1 MFQKTWT
8 IVIIFDTFNLH
19 GKNKF
24 FLCNKKT
31 LKSHTL
37 ERYITMFNNLYS
49 NSGFLLD
56 LAFKKIF
63 LETSQLLNYV
73 YNYTLELLDL
83 PIDDSIHLLDNN
95 VNDNINIKN
104 RESDLLYES
113 DNYLINIEGNSQTSV
128 SVNLKNL
135 SYLCAL
141 LLRQVKPGDADKVKK
156 VLQININ
163 NKSPFKTKNFINIT
177 ELIDSITNEVRNEL
191 FFIVDFNLENSYNM
205 TYNEIASLPGDDPRK
220 IFYVFTSENNDKYYE
235 LYKNNKLGQL
245 ILRRM
250 EYMVENFDAIFYY
263 DRDKFN
269 EQVAKEV
276 GFEEGK
282 TAGIEIGKTAGIE
295 IGKTEGMAIG
305 IDKGKKE
312 IILNLLKAGM
322 NELDIMKYLGIT
334 ESDLEKI
341 KKCK

>member
-1 MFQKTWT
+1 
-8 IVIIFDTFNLH
+8 
-19 GKNKF
+19 
-24 FLCNKKT
+24 
-31 LKSHTL
+31 
-37 ERYITMFNNLYS
+37 MFNNLYS

-63 LETSQLLNYV
+63 LETPQLLNYV

-220 IFYVFTSENNDKYYE
+220 IFYVFTSENNDKYYK

-282 TAGIEIGKTAGIE
+282 TAG
-295 IGKTEGMAIG
+295 MAIG

-334 ESDLEKI
+334 ESDLEEI

>member
-1 MFQKTWT
+1 
-8 IVIIFDTFNLH
+8 
-19 GKNKF
+19 
-24 FLCNKKT
+24 
-31 LKSHTL
+31 
-37 ERYITMFNNLYS
+37 MFNNLYS

-63 LETSQLLNYV
+63 LETPQLLNYV
-73 YNYTLELLDL
+73 YNYTLDLLDL

-322 NELDIMKYLGIT
+322 NELDIMKYLDIT

>member
-1 MFQKTWT
+1 
-8 IVIIFDTFNLH
+8 
-19 GKNKF
+19 
-24 FLCNKKT
+24 
-31 LKSHTL
+31 
-37 ERYITMFNNLYS
+37 MFNNLYS

-63 LETSQLLNYV
+63 LETPQLLNYV

-104 RESDLLYES
+104 RESDLVYES
-113 DNYLINIEGNSQTSV
+113 NNYLVNIEDNCQTSI

-163 NKSPFKTKNFINIT
+163 NESPFKTKKFINIT
-177 ELIDSITNEVRNEL
+177 RLIDSITNEIRNGE

-235 LYKNNKLGQL
+235 LYKNSKLGQL
-245 ILRRM
+245 MLRRM
-250 EYMVENFDAIFYY
+250 EYMIENFDAIFYY
-263 DRDKFN
+263 DKEKFN

-282 TAGIEIGKTAGIE
+282 TAGIEIGKNV
-295 IGKTEGMAIG
+295 GMVI
-305 IDKGKKE
+305 GKKE
-312 IILNLLKAGM
+312 TILKMLNSGM
-322 NELDIMKYLGIT
+322 PELDILKYLGIT
-334 ESDLEKI
+334 KSDLEKI
-341 KKCK
+341 KKYK

>member
-1 MFQKTWT
+1 
-8 IVIIFDTFNLH
+8 
-19 GKNKF
+19 
-24 FLCNKKT
+24 
-31 LKSHTL
+31 
-37 ERYITMFNNLYS
+37 MFNNLYS

-63 LETSQLLNYV
+63 LETPQLLNYV

-141 LLRQVKPGDADKVKK
+141 LLRQVKPGDADKIKK

-163 NKSPFKTKNFINIT
+163 NKSSFKTKNFINIT

-220 IFYVFTSENNDKYYE
+220 IFYVFTRENNDKYYE

-282 TAGIEIGKTAGIE
+282 TAG
-295 IGKTEGMAIG
+295 MAIG

-334 ESDLEKI
+334 ESDLEEI

>member
-1 MFQKTWT
+1 
-8 IVIIFDTFNLH
+8 
-19 GKNKF
+19 
-24 FLCNKKT
+24 
-31 LKSHTL
+31 
-37 ERYITMFNNLYS
+37 MFNKLYS
-49 NSGFLLD
+49 KSGFLRD
-56 LAFKKIF
+56 LAFKKLF
-63 LETSQLLNYV
+63 LETPQLLNYV

-282 TAGIEIGKTAGIE
+282 TAGIEIGKSAGIE
-295 IGKTEGMAIG
+295 IGKTAGIAIG

-334 ESDLEKI
+334 ESDLEEI
-341 KKCK
+341 KKYK

>member
-1 MFQKTWT
+1 
-8 IVIIFDTFNLH
+8 
-19 GKNKF
+19 
-24 FLCNKKT
+24 
-31 LKSHTL
+31 
-37 ERYITMFNNLYS
+37 MFNKLYS
-49 NSGFLLD
+49 KSGFLRD
-56 LAFKKIF
+56 LAFKKLF
-63 LETSQLLNYV
+63 LETPQLLNYV
-73 YNYTLELLDL
+73 YNYALDLLDL

-95 VNDNINIKN
+95 LNDNINIKN

-113 DNYLINIEGNSQTSV
+113 NNYLINIEGNSQTSV

-205 TYNEIASLPGDDPRK
+205 TYNEIDSLPDDDPKK

-250 EYMVENFDAIFYY
+250 EYMIENFDAIFYY

-282 TAGIEIGKTAGIE
+282 TAGIEIGKT
-295 IGKTEGMAIG
+295 EGMAIG
-305 IDKGKKE
+305 INKGKKE

-334 ESDLEKI
+334 ESDLEEI
-341 KKCK
+341 KKYK

>member
-1 MFQKTWT
+1 
-8 IVIIFDTFNLH
+8 
-19 GKNKF
+19 
-24 FLCNKKT
+24 
-31 LKSHTL
+31 
-37 ERYITMFNNLYS
+37 MFNNLYS
-49 NSGFLLD
+49 NTGFLLD

-63 LETSQLLNYV
+63 LETPQLLNYV

-141 LLRQVKPGDADKVKK
+141 LLRQVKPGDSDKVKK

-282 TAGIEIGKTAGIE
+282 TAG
-295 IGKTEGMAIG
+295 MAIG

-334 ESDLEKI
+334 ESDLEEI
-341 KKCK
+341 KKYK

>member
-1 MFQKTWT
+1 
-8 IVIIFDTFNLH
+8 
-19 GKNKF
+19 
-24 FLCNKKT
+24 
-31 LKSHTL
+31 
-37 ERYITMFNNLYS
+37 MFNNLYS

-63 LETSQLLNYV
+63 LETPQLLNYV

-235 LYKNNKLGQL
+235 LYKNSKLGQL
-245 ILRRM
+245 MLRRM
-250 EYMVENFDAIFYY
+250 EYMIENFDAIFYY
-263 DRDKFN
+263 DKEKFN
-269 EQVAKEV
+269 EQIA
-276 GFEEGK
+276 EEAGYKKGK
-282 TAGIEIGKTAGIE
+282 TAGIEIGKNV
-295 IGKTEGMAIG
+295 GMVI
-305 IDKGKKE
+305 GKKE
-312 IILNLLKAGM
+312 TILKMLNSGM
-322 NELDIMKYLGIT
+322 PELDILKYLGIT
-334 ESDLEKI
+334 KSNLEEI
-341 KKCK
+341 KKYK

>member
-1 MFQKTWT
+1 
-8 IVIIFDTFNLH
+8 
-19 GKNKF
+19 
-24 FLCNKKT
+24 
-31 LKSHTL
+31 
-37 ERYITMFNNLYS
+37 MFNNLYS

-63 LETSQLLNYV
+63 LETPQLLNYV

-141 LLRQVKPGDADKVKK
+141 LLRQVKPGDSDKVKK

-282 TAGIEIGKTAGIE
+282 TAGIEIGKSAGIE
-295 IGKTEGMAIG
+295 IGKTAGIAIG

-334 ESDLEKI
+334 ESDLEEI
-341 KKCK
+341 KKYK

>member
-1 MFQKTWT
+1 
-8 IVIIFDTFNLH
+8 
-19 GKNKF
+19 
-24 FLCNKKT
+24 
-31 LKSHTL
+31 
-37 ERYITMFNNLYS
+37 MFNNLYS

-113 DNYLINIEGNSQTSV
+113 DNYLINFEGNSQTSV

-235 LYKNNKLGQL
+235 LYKNSKLGQL

-334 ESDLEKI
+334 ESDLEEI

>member
-1 MFQKTWT
+1 
-8 IVIIFDTFNLH
+8 
-19 GKNKF
+19 
-24 FLCNKKT
+24 
-31 LKSHTL
+31 
-37 ERYITMFNNLYS
+37 MFNNLYS

-63 LETSQLLNYV
+63 LETPQLLNYV
-73 YNYTLELLDL
+73 YNYALDLLDL

-95 VNDNINIKN
+95 LNDNINIKN

-113 DNYLINIEGNSQTSV
+113 NNYLVNIEGNCQTSI

-141 LLRQVKPGDADKVKK
+141 LLRQIKPGAKDKIKK
-156 VLQININ
+156 ILQININ
-163 NKSPFKTKNFINIT
+163 NESPFKTKKFINIT
-177 ELIDSITNEVRNEL
+177 RLIDSITNEIRNEE
-191 FFIVDFNLENSYNM
+191 FFIIDFNLENSYNM
-205 TYNEIASLPGDDPRK
+205 TYNEIDSLPDDDPKK

-250 EYMVENFDAIFYY
+250 EYMIENFDAIFYY

-282 TAGIEIGKTAGIE
+282 TAGIEIGKSEGIE
-295 IGKTEGMAIG
+295 IGKNVGMAIG
-305 IDKGKKE
+305 KKE
-312 IILNLLKAGM
+312 TILKMLNSGM
-322 NELDIMKYLGIT
+322 PELDIMKYLGIT
-334 ESDLEKI
+334 ESDLEEI
-341 KKCK
+341 KKYK

>member
-1 MFQKTWT
+1 
-8 IVIIFDTFNLH
+8 
-19 GKNKF
+19 
-24 FLCNKKT
+24 
-31 LKSHTL
+31 
-37 ERYITMFNNLYS
+37 MFNKLYS
-49 NSGFLLD
+49 KSGFLRD
-56 LAFKKIF
+56 LAFKKLF
-63 LETSQLLNYV
+63 LETPQLLNYV

-205 TYNEIASLPGDDPRK
+205 TYNEIASLPGDDPKK

-282 TAGIEIGKTAGIE
+282 TAG
-295 IGKTEGMAIG
+295 MAIG

-334 ESDLEKI
+334 ESDLEEI
-341 KKCK
+341 KKYK

>member
-1 MFQKTWT
+1 
-8 IVIIFDTFNLH
+8 
-19 GKNKF
+19 
-24 FLCNKKT
+24 
-31 LKSHTL
+31 
-37 ERYITMFNNLYS
+37 MFNNLYS

-63 LETSQLLNYV
+63 LETPQLLNYV

-141 LLRQVKPGDADKVKK
+141 LLRQVKPGDADKIKK

-235 LYKNNKLGQL
+235 LYKNSKLGQL
-245 ILRRM
+245 MLRRM
-250 EYMVENFDAIFYY
+250 EYMIENFDAIFYY
-263 DRDKFN
+263 DKEKFN
-269 EQVAKEV
+269 EQIA
-276 GFEEGK
+276 EEAGYKKGK
-282 TAGIEIGKTAGIE
+282 TAGIEIGKNV
-295 IGKTEGMAIG
+295 GMVI
-305 IDKGKKE
+305 GKKE
-312 IILNLLKAGM
+312 TILKMLNSGM
-322 NELDIMKYLGIT
+322 PELDILKYLGIT
-334 ESDLEKI
+334 KSDLEEI
-341 KKCK
+341 KKYK

>member
-1 MFQKTWT
+1 M
-8 IVIIFDTFNLH
+8 IF
-19 GKNKF
+19 NK
-24 FLCNKKT
+24 
-31 LKSHTL
+31 
-37 ERYITMFNNLYS
+37 LYS
-49 NSGFLLD
+49 KSGFLRD
-56 LAFKKIF
+56 LAFKKLF
-63 LETSQLLNYV
+63 LETPQLLNYV

-141 LLRQVKPGDADKVKK
+141 LLRQVKPGDADKIKK
-156 VLQININ
+156 ILQININ
-163 NKSPFKTKNFINIT
+163 NESPFKTKKFINIT
-177 ELIDSITNEVRNEL
+177 RLIDSITNEIRNEE
-191 FFIVDFNLENSYNM
+191 FFIIDFNLENSYNM
-205 TYNEIASLPGDDPRK
+205 TYNEIDSLLDDDPKK

-282 TAGIEIGKTAGIE
+282 TAGIEIGKNV
-295 IGKTEGMAIG
+295 GKAI
-305 IDKGKKE
+305 GKKE
-312 IILNLLKAGM
+312 TILKMLNSGM
-322 NELDIMKYLGIT
+322 PELDILKYLGIT
-334 ESDLEKI
+334 ESDLEEI
-341 KKCK
+341 KKYK

>member
-1 MFQKTWT
+1 
-8 IVIIFDTFNLH
+8 
-19 GKNKF
+19 
-24 FLCNKKT
+24 
-31 LKSHTL
+31 
-37 ERYITMFNNLYS
+37 MFNNLYS

-63 LETSQLLNYV
+63 LETPQLLNYV

-205 TYNEIASLPGDDPRK
+205 TYNEIASLPGDEPRK
-220 IFYVFTSENNDKYYE
+220 TFYVFTSENNDKYYE

-334 ESDLEKI
+334 ESGLEEI

>member
-1 MFQKTWT
+1 MY
-8 IVIIFDTFNLH
+8 FN
-19 GKNKF
+19 K
-24 FLCNKKT
+24 
-31 LKSHTL
+31 
-37 ERYITMFNNLYS
+37 LYS
-49 NSGFLLD
+49 ESGFIRD
-56 LAFKKIF
+56 LAFKKLF
-63 LETSQLLNYV
+63 LEIPEFLTFVYEYSLQLLG
-73 YNYTLELLDL
+73 L
-83 PIDDSIHLLDNN
+83 PFDDTIDLLDNN
-95 VNDNINIKN
+95 INDNINIKN

-263 DRDKFN
+263 DKDKFN

-276 GFEEGK
+276 GFEEGRNE
-282 TAGIEIGKTAGIE
+282 GIAIGLDK
-295 IGKTEGMAIG
+295 GKTE
-305 IDKGKKE
+305 
-312 IILNLLKAGM
+312 
-322 NELDIMKYLGIT
+322 
-334 ESDLEKI
+334 
-341 KKCK
+341 

>member
-1 MFQKTWT
+1 
-8 IVIIFDTFNLH
+8 
-19 GKNKF
+19 
-24 FLCNKKT
+24 
-31 LKSHTL
+31 
-37 ERYITMFNNLYS
+37 MFNNLYS

-63 LETSQLLNYV
+63 LETPQLLNYV

-141 LLRQVKPGDADKVKK
+141 LLRQVKPGDADKIKK

-177 ELIDSITNEVRNEL
+177 ELIDSITNEIRNGE

-263 DRDKFN
+263 DKEKFN
-269 EQVAKEV
+269 EQIA
-276 GFEEGK
+276 EEAGYKKGK
-282 TAGIEIGKTAGIE
+282 TAGIEIGKNV
-295 IGKTEGMAIG
+295 GMVI
-305 IDKGKKE
+305 GKKE
-312 IILNLLKAGM
+312 TILKMLNSGM
-322 NELDIMKYLGIT
+322 PELDILKYLGIT
-334 ESDLEKI
+334 KSDLEEI

>member
-1 MFQKTWT
+1 
-8 IVIIFDTFNLH
+8 
-19 GKNKF
+19 
-24 FLCNKKT
+24 
-31 LKSHTL
+31 
-37 ERYITMFNNLYS
+37 MFNNLYS

-63 LETSQLLNYV
+63 LETPQLLNYV

-141 LLRQVKPGDADKVKK
+141 LLRQIKPGAKDKIKK
-156 VLQININ
+156 ILQININ
-163 NKSPFKTKNFINIT
+163 NESPFKTKKFINIT
-177 ELIDSITNEVRNEL
+177 RLIDSITNEIRNEE
-191 FFIVDFNLENSYNM
+191 FFIIDFNLENSYNM
-205 TYNEIASLPGDDPRK
+205 TYNEIDSLPDDDPKK

-250 EYMVENFDAIFYY
+250 EYMIENFDAIFYY

-282 TAGIEIGKTAGIE
+282 TAGIEIGKNV
-295 IGKTEGMAIG
+295 GMAIG
-305 IDKGKKE
+305 KKE
-312 IILNLLKAGM
+312 TILKMLNSGM
-322 NELDIMKYLGIT
+322 PELDILKYLGIT
-334 ESDLEKI
+334 KSDLEEI
-341 KKCK
+341 KKYK

>member
-1 MFQKTWT
+1 
-8 IVIIFDTFNLH
+8 
-19 GKNKF
+19 
-24 FLCNKKT
+24 
-31 LKSHTL
+31 
-37 ERYITMFNNLYS
+37 MFNNLYS

-63 LETSQLLNYV
+63 LETPQLLNYV

-104 RESDLLYES
+104 RESDLLYKS

-141 LLRQVKPGDADKVKK
+141 LLRQVKPGDADKIKK

-220 IFYVFTSENNDKYYE
+220 IFYVFTRENNDKYYE

-282 TAGIEIGKTAGIE
+282 TAG
-295 IGKTEGMAIG
+295 MAIG

-334 ESDLEKI
+334 ESDLEEI

>member
-1 MFQKTWT
+1 
-8 IVIIFDTFNLH
+8 
-19 GKNKF
+19 
-24 FLCNKKT
+24 
-31 LKSHTL
+31 
-37 ERYITMFNNLYS
+37 MFNNLYS

-63 LETSQLLNYV
+63 LETPQLLNYV

-282 TAGIEIGKTAGIE
+282 TAGIEIGKNV
-295 IGKTEGMAIG
+295 GMVI
-305 IDKGKKE
+305 GKKE
-312 IILNLLKAGM
+312 TILKMLNSGM
-322 NELDIMKYLGIT
+322 SELDILKYLGIT
-334 ESDLEKI
+334 KSDLEEI
-341 KKCK
+341 KKYK

>member
-1 MFQKTWT
+1 
-8 IVIIFDTFNLH
+8 
-19 GKNKF
+19 
-24 FLCNKKT
+24 
-31 LKSHTL
+31 
-37 ERYITMFNNLYS
+37 MFNNLYS

-63 LETSQLLNYV
+63 LETPQLLNYV

-177 ELIDSITNEVRNEL
+177 ELIDSITNEIRNGE

-235 LYKNNKLGQL
+235 LYKNSKLGQL
-245 ILRRM
+245 MLRRM
-250 EYMVENFDAIFYY
+250 EYMIENFDAIFYY
-263 DRDKFN
+263 DKEKFN
-269 EQVAKEV
+269 EQIA
-276 GFEEGK
+276 EEAGYKKGK
-282 TAGIEIGKTAGIE
+282 TAGIEIGKNV
-295 IGKTEGMAIG
+295 GMVI
-305 IDKGKKE
+305 GKKE
-312 IILNLLKAGM
+312 TILKMLNSGM
-322 NELDIMKYLGIT
+322 PELDILKYLGIT
-334 ESDLEKI
+334 KSDLEEI
-341 KKCK
+341 KKYK

>member
-1 MFQKTWT
+1 M
-8 IVIIFDTFNLH
+8 
-19 GKNKF
+19 
-24 FLCNKKT
+24 
-31 LKSHTL
+31 
-37 ERYITMFNNLYS
+37 
-49 NSGFLLD
+49 
-56 LAFKKIF
+56 
-63 LETSQLLNYV
+63 
-73 YNYTLELLDL
+73 
-83 PIDDSIHLLDNN
+83 
-95 VNDNINIKN
+95 
-104 RESDLLYES
+104 
-113 DNYLINIEGNSQTSV
+113 
-128 SVNLKNL
+128 
-135 SYLCAL
+135 
-141 LLRQVKPGDADKVKK
+141 
-156 VLQININ
+156 QININ

-220 IFYVFTSENNDKYYE
+220 IFYVFTRENNDKYYE

-282 TAGIEIGKTAGIE
+282 TAG
-295 IGKTEGMAIG
+295 MAIG

-334 ESDLEKI
+334 ESDLEEI

>member
-1 MFQKTWT
+1 
-8 IVIIFDTFNLH
+8 
-19 GKNKF
+19 
-24 FLCNKKT
+24 
-31 LKSHTL
+31 
-37 ERYITMFNNLYS
+37 MFNNLYS

-63 LETSQLLNYV
+63 LETPQLLNYV

-141 LLRQVKPGDADKVKK
+141 LLRQVKPVDADKVKK

-269 EQVAKEV
+269 EQRAKEV
-276 GFEEGK
+276 CFEEGK
-282 TAGIEIGKTAGIE
+282 TASIEID
-295 IGKTEGMAIG
+295 KTEGMAIG

-334 ESDLEKI
+334 ESDLEEI

>member
-1 MFQKTWT
+1 
-8 IVIIFDTFNLH
+8 
-19 GKNKF
+19 
-24 FLCNKKT
+24 
-31 LKSHTL
+31 
-37 ERYITMFNNLYS
+37 MFNNLYS

-63 LETSQLLNYV
+63 LETPQLLNYV

-334 ESDLEKI
+334 ESDLEEI
-341 KKCK
+341 KKRK

>member
-1 MFQKTWT
+1 
-8 IVIIFDTFNLH
+8 
-19 GKNKF
+19 
-24 FLCNKKT
+24 
-31 LKSHTL
+31 
-37 ERYITMFNNLYS
+37 MFNNLYS

-63 LETSQLLNYV
+63 LETPQLLNYV

-282 TAGIEIGKTAGIE
+282 TAG
-295 IGKTEGMAIG
+295 MAIG

-334 ESDLEKI
+334 ESDFEEI